1 MESEVAEIRQ
11 LLTSVTSSEVVDSI
25 GEDDLFFAERVI
37 DSLRLMEIIDEFEG
51 RFGIEVDGKDLSPE
65 NFGSIAG
72 MARFLRSRRG
82 TSAPPH

>member
-1 MESEVAEIRQ
+1 
-11 LLTSVTSSEVVDSI
+11 
-25 GEDDLFFAERVI
+25 
-37 DSLRLMEIIDEFEG
+37 MEIIDEFEG